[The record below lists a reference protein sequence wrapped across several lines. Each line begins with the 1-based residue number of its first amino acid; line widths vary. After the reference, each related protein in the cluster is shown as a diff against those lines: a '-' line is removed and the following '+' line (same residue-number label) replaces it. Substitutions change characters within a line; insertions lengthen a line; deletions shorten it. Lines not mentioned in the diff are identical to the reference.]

1 LIKKQKNKIAI
12 NHPFSTG
19 ILVLDNKLVFK
30 GIGLGYQGTSTG
42 EVCFNTSLTG
52 YQEIISDPSYA
63 GQIINF
69 TFPHIGN
76 VGTNNEDL
84 ESDKIWTK
92 GVIFNSEITSPSNYR
107 ALQTLDKWLKKNQ
120 IVGLTGL
127 DTRSLTNLI
136 RDKGAPKGTIT
147 NNKKMKLNEEP
158 SVRAAIDFVIEKVLM
173 QAFLSKYVQENI
185 KEENLKASYNNFIAD
200 ETSREEIK
208 ASHILM
214 DTESEAI
221 DVINMLNDGDD
232 FAELA
237 KNKSTGPSGPSGG
250 DLGWFK
256 RGQMVP
262 PFEKAAF
269 SLNKN
274 EISQRPVQT
283 QFGWHVIKIFDKR
296 IPEAPSYES
305 MKSKLIQDLER
316 KIVSKKIQ
324 DLRND
329 ALIEK
334 LSSSELEPLL
344 NLPVSQ

>member
-1 LIKKQKNKIAI
+1 MYLRKVVSSILAFLL
-12 NHPFSTG
+12 FSIMFLKATQAQN
-19 ILVLDNKLVFK
+19 IPIV
-30 GIGLGYQGTSTG
+30 
-42 EVCFNTSLTG
+42 
-52 YQEIISDPSYA
+52 A
-63 GQIINF
+63 
-69 TFPHIGN
+69 N
-76 VGTNNEDL
+76 VNNEDISL
-84 ESDKIWTK
+84 ETMIHAMNELPPEIQSQPFMSYYEDLLER
-92 GVIFNSEITSPSNYR
+92 VIDIKLFAQE
-107 ALQTLDKWLKKNQ
+107 
-120 IVGLTGL
+120 G
-127 DTRSLTNLI
+127 
-136 RDKGAPKGTIT
+136 
-147 NNKKMKLNEEP
+147 KKMKLDEEP

-185 KEENLKASYNNFIAD
+185 KEENIKASYNNFIAD

>member
-1 LIKKQKNKIAI
+1 MYLRKIVSSIFAFLL
-12 NHPFSTG
+12 FS
-19 ILVLDNKLVFK
+19 ILFLKTTQAQNIPIV
-30 GIGLGYQGTSTG
+30 
-42 EVCFNTSLTG
+42 
-52 YQEIISDPSYA
+52 A
-63 GQIINF
+63 
-69 TFPHIGN
+69 N
-76 VGTNNEDL
+76 VNNEDISL
-84 ESDKIWTK
+84 ETMIHAMNELPPEIQSQPFMSYYEDLLER
-92 GVIFNSEITSPSNYR
+92 VIDIKLFAQE
-107 ALQTLDKWLKKNQ
+107 
-120 IVGLTGL
+120 G
-127 DTRSLTNLI
+127 
-136 RDKGAPKGTIT
+136 
-147 NNKKMKLNEEP
+147 KKMKLDEEP

-185 KEENLKASYNNFIAD
+185 KEENLKSSYNNFIAD

-237 KNKSTGPSGPSGG
+237 KSKSTGPSGPSGG

-274 EISQRPVQT
+274 EITQRPVQT

-296 IPEAPSYES
+296 IPEAPSYEN

>member
-1 LIKKQKNKIAI
+1 MYLRKIVSSILAFLL
-12 NHPFSTG
+12 FSIMFLKATQAQN
-19 ILVLDNKLVFK
+19 IPIV
-30 GIGLGYQGTSTG
+30 
-42 EVCFNTSLTG
+42 
-52 YQEIISDPSYA
+52 A
-63 GQIINF
+63 
-69 TFPHIGN
+69 N
-76 VGTNNEDL
+76 VNNEDISL
-84 ESDKIWTK
+84 ETMIHAMNELPPEIQSQPFMSYYEDLLER
-92 GVIFNSEITSPSNYR
+92 VIDIKLFAQE
-107 ALQTLDKWLKKNQ
+107 
-120 IVGLTGL
+120 G
-127 DTRSLTNLI
+127 
-136 RDKGAPKGTIT
+136 
-147 NNKKMKLNEEP
+147 KKMKLDEEP

-185 KEENLKASYNNFIAD
+185 KEENIKASYSNFIAD

-208 ASHILM
+208 ASHILV

-221 DVINMLNDGDD
+221 GVINMLNDGDD
-232 FAELA
+232 FVELA

-274 EISQRPVQT
+274 EITQRPVQT

-305 MKSKLIQDLER
+305 MKNKLIQDLER

>member
-1 LIKKQKNKIAI
+1 MYLRKIVSSILAFLL
-12 NHPFSTG
+12 FSIMFLKATQAQN
-19 ILVLDNKLVFK
+19 IPIV
-30 GIGLGYQGTSTG
+30 
-42 EVCFNTSLTG
+42 
-52 YQEIISDPSYA
+52 A
-63 GQIINF
+63 
-69 TFPHIGN
+69 N
-76 VGTNNEDL
+76 VNNEDISL
-84 ESDKIWTK
+84 ETMIHAMNELPPEIQSQPFMSYYEDLLER
-92 GVIFNSEITSPSNYR
+92 VIDIKLFAQE
-107 ALQTLDKWLKKNQ
+107 
-120 IVGLTGL
+120 G
-127 DTRSLTNLI
+127 
-136 RDKGAPKGTIT
+136 
-147 NNKKMKLNEEP
+147 KKMKLNEEP

-185 KEENLKASYNNFIAD
+185 KEENIKASYNNFIAD

-274 EISQRPVQT
+274 EITQRPVQT

-296 IPEAPSYES
+296 IPEAPSYEN

>member
-1 LIKKQKNKIAI
+1 MYLRKIVSSILAFLL
-12 NHPFSTG
+12 FSIMFLKATQAQN
-19 ILVLDNKLVFK
+19 IPIV
-30 GIGLGYQGTSTG
+30 
-42 EVCFNTSLTG
+42 
-52 YQEIISDPSYA
+52 A
-63 GQIINF
+63 
-69 TFPHIGN
+69 N
-76 VGTNNEDL
+76 VNNEDISL
-84 ESDKIWTK
+84 ETMIHAMNELPPEIQSQPFMTYYEDLLER
-92 GVIFNSEITSPSNYR
+92 VIDIKLFAQE
-107 ALQTLDKWLKKNQ
+107 
-120 IVGLTGL
+120 G
-127 DTRSLTNLI
+127 
-136 RDKGAPKGTIT
+136 
-147 NNKKMKLNEEP
+147 KKMKLDEEP

-274 EISQRPVQT
+274 EITQIPVQT

-296 IPEAPSYES
+296 IPEAPSYEN

>member
-1 LIKKQKNKIAI
+1 MYLRKIVSSILAFLL
-12 NHPFSTG
+12 FSIMFLKATQAQN
-19 ILVLDNKLVFK
+19 IPIV
-30 GIGLGYQGTSTG
+30 
-42 EVCFNTSLTG
+42 
-52 YQEIISDPSYA
+52 A
-63 GQIINF
+63 
-69 TFPHIGN
+69 N
-76 VGTNNEDL
+76 VNNEDISL
-84 ESDKIWTK
+84 ETMIHAMNELPPEIQSQPFMSYYEDLLER
-92 GVIFNSEITSPSNYR
+92 VIDIKLFAQE
-107 ALQTLDKWLKKNQ
+107 
-120 IVGLTGL
+120 G
-127 DTRSLTNLI
+127 
-136 RDKGAPKGTIT
+136 
-147 NNKKMKLNEEP
+147 KKMKLDEEP

-274 EISQRPVQT
+274 EITQRPVQT

-305 MKSKLIQDLER
+305 MKSNLIQDLER

>member
-1 LIKKQKNKIAI
+1 MYLRKIVSSILAFLL
-12 NHPFSTG
+12 FSIMFLKATQAQN
-19 ILVLDNKLVFK
+19 IPIV
-30 GIGLGYQGTSTG
+30 
-42 EVCFNTSLTG
+42 
-52 YQEIISDPSYA
+52 A
-63 GQIINF
+63 
-69 TFPHIGN
+69 N
-76 VGTNNEDL
+76 VNNEDISL
-84 ESDKIWTK
+84 ETMIHAMNELPPEIQSQPFMSYYEDLLER
-92 GVIFNSEITSPSNYR
+92 VIDIKLFAQE
-107 ALQTLDKWLKKNQ
+107 
-120 IVGLTGL
+120 G
-127 DTRSLTNLI
+127 
-136 RDKGAPKGTIT
+136 
-147 NNKKMKLNEEP
+147 KKMKLDEEP

-274 EISQRPVQT
+274 EITQRPVQT

-296 IPEAPSYES
+296 IPEAPNYES

>member
-1 LIKKQKNKIAI
+1 MYLRKIVSSIFA
-12 NHPFSTG
+12 FLLLS
-19 ILVLDNKLVFK
+19 
-30 GIGLGYQGTSTG
+30 
-42 EVCFNTSLTG
+42 
-52 YQEIISDPSYA
+52 IIFLKATQAQNIPIVA
-63 GQIINF
+63 
-69 TFPHIGN
+69 N
-76 VGTNNEDL
+76 VNNEDISL
-84 ESDKIWTK
+84 ETMIHAMNELPPEIQSQPFMSYYEDLLER
-92 GVIFNSEITSPSNYR
+92 VIDIKLFAQE
-107 ALQTLDKWLKKNQ
+107 
-120 IVGLTGL
+120 G
-127 DTRSLTNLI
+127 
-136 RDKGAPKGTIT
+136 
-147 NNKKMKLNEEP
+147 KKMKLDEEP

-208 ASHILM
+208 ASHILI

-232 FAELA
+232 FVELA

-269 SLNKN
+269 SINRN

-283 QFGWHVIKIFDKR
+283 QFGWHVIKVFDKR

>member
-1 LIKKQKNKIAI
+1 MYLRKIVSSILAFLL
-12 NHPFSTG
+12 FSIMFLKATQAQN
-19 ILVLDNKLVFK
+19 IPIV
-30 GIGLGYQGTSTG
+30 
-42 EVCFNTSLTG
+42 
-52 YQEIISDPSYA
+52 A
-63 GQIINF
+63 
-69 TFPHIGN
+69 N
-76 VGTNNEDL
+76 VNNEDISL
-84 ESDKIWTK
+84 ETMIHAMNELPPEIQSQPFMSYYEDLLER
-92 GVIFNSEITSPSNYR
+92 VIDIKLFAQE
-107 ALQTLDKWLKKNQ
+107 
-120 IVGLTGL
+120 G
-127 DTRSLTNLI
+127 
-136 RDKGAPKGTIT
+136 
-147 NNKKMKLNEEP
+147 KKMKLDEEP

-214 DTESEAI
+214 DTENEAI

-237 KNKSTGPSGPSGG
+237 KSKSTGPSGPSGG

-324 DLRND
+324 NLRND

-344 NLPVSQ
+344 NMPVSQ

>member
-1 LIKKQKNKIAI
+1 MYLRKIVSSILAFLL
-12 NHPFSTG
+12 FSIMFLKATQAQN
-19 ILVLDNKLVFK
+19 IPIV
-30 GIGLGYQGTSTG
+30 
-42 EVCFNTSLTG
+42 
-52 YQEIISDPSYA
+52 A
-63 GQIINF
+63 
-69 TFPHIGN
+69 N
-76 VGTNNEDL
+76 VNNEDISL
-84 ESDKIWTK
+84 ETMIHAMNELPPEIQSQPFMSYYEDLLER
-92 GVIFNSEITSPSNYR
+92 VIDIKLFAQE
-107 ALQTLDKWLKKNQ
+107 
-120 IVGLTGL
+120 G
-127 DTRSLTNLI
+127 
-136 RDKGAPKGTIT
+136 
-147 NNKKMKLNEEP
+147 KKMKLDEEP
-158 SVRAAIDFVIEKVLM
+158 SVRAAIDFVIEEVLM

-185 KEENLKASYNNFIAD
+185 KEENIKASYSNFIAD

-274 EISQRPVQT
+274 EITQLPVQT

>member
-1 LIKKQKNKIAI
+1 MYLRKIVSSIFAFLL
-12 NHPFSTG
+12 FS
-19 ILVLDNKLVFK
+19 ILFLKATQAQNIPIV
-30 GIGLGYQGTSTG
+30 
-42 EVCFNTSLTG
+42 
-52 YQEIISDPSYA
+52 A
-63 GQIINF
+63 
-69 TFPHIGN
+69 N
-76 VGTNNEDL
+76 VNNEDISL
-84 ESDKIWTK
+84 ETMIHAMNELPPEIQSQPFMSYYEDLLER
-92 GVIFNSEITSPSNYR
+92 VIDIKLFAQE
-107 ALQTLDKWLKKNQ
+107 
-120 IVGLTGL
+120 G
-127 DTRSLTNLI
+127 
-136 RDKGAPKGTIT
+136 
-147 NNKKMKLNEEP
+147 KKMKLDEEP

-185 KEENLKASYNNFIAD
+185 KEENLRASYNNFIAD

-274 EISQRPVQT
+274 EVTQRPVQT

-305 MKSKLIQDLER
+305 MKNKLIQDLER

>member
-1 LIKKQKNKIAI
+1 MYLRKIVSSILAFLL
-12 NHPFSTG
+12 FSIMFLKATQAQN
-19 ILVLDNKLVFK
+19 IPIV
-30 GIGLGYQGTSTG
+30 
-42 EVCFNTSLTG
+42 
-52 YQEIISDPSYA
+52 A
-63 GQIINF
+63 
-69 TFPHIGN
+69 N
-76 VGTNNEDL
+76 VNNEDISL
-84 ESDKIWTK
+84 ETMIHAMNELPPEIQSQPFMSYYEDLLER
-92 GVIFNSEITSPSNYR
+92 VIDIKLFAQE
-107 ALQTLDKWLKKNQ
+107 
-120 IVGLTGL
+120 G
-127 DTRSLTNLI
+127 
-136 RDKGAPKGTIT
+136 
-147 NNKKMKLNEEP
+147 KKMKLDEEP

-329 ALIEK
+329 SLIEK
-334 LSSSELEPLL
+334 LSSSELKPLL
-344 NLPVSQ
+344 NLPVNQ

>member
-1 LIKKQKNKIAI
+1 MYLRKIVSSILAFLL
-12 NHPFSTG
+12 FSIMFLKATQAQN
-19 ILVLDNKLVFK
+19 IPIV
-30 GIGLGYQGTSTG
+30 
-42 EVCFNTSLTG
+42 
-52 YQEIISDPSYA
+52 A
-63 GQIINF
+63 
-69 TFPHIGN
+69 N
-76 VGTNNEDL
+76 VNNEDISL
-84 ESDKIWTK
+84 ETMIHAMNELPPEIQSQPFMSYYEDLLER
-92 GVIFNSEITSPSNYR
+92 VIDIKLFAQE
-107 ALQTLDKWLKKNQ
+107 
-120 IVGLTGL
+120 G
-127 DTRSLTNLI
+127 
-136 RDKGAPKGTIT
+136 
-147 NNKKMKLNEEP
+147 KKMKLDEEP

-185 KEENLKASYNNFIAD
+185 KEENLRASYNNFIAD

-274 EISQRPVQT
+274 EITQRPVQT

>member
-1 LIKKQKNKIAI
+1 MYLRKIVSSIFAFLL
-12 NHPFSTG
+12 FS
-19 ILVLDNKLVFK
+19 
-30 GIGLGYQGTSTG
+30 
-42 EVCFNTSLTG
+42 
-52 YQEIISDPSYA
+52 IIFLKATQAQNIPIVA
-63 GQIINF
+63 
-69 TFPHIGN
+69 N
-76 VGTNNEDL
+76 VNNEDISL
-84 ESDKIWTK
+84 ETMIHAMNELPPEIQSQPFMSYYEDLLER
-92 GVIFNSEITSPSNYR
+92 VIDIKLFAQE
-107 ALQTLDKWLKKNQ
+107 
-120 IVGLTGL
+120 G
-127 DTRSLTNLI
+127 
-136 RDKGAPKGTIT
+136 
-147 NNKKMKLNEEP
+147 KKMKLDEEP

-185 KEENLKASYNNFIAD
+185 KEENIKASYNNFIAD

-208 ASHILM
+208 ASHILI

-283 QFGWHVIKIFDKR
+283 QFGWHVIKVFDKR

-334 LSSSELEPLL
+334 LSSGELEPLL

>member
-1 LIKKQKNKIAI
+1 MYLRKIVSSILAFLL
-12 NHPFSTG
+12 FSIMFLKATQAQN
-19 ILVLDNKLVFK
+19 IPIV
-30 GIGLGYQGTSTG
+30 
-42 EVCFNTSLTG
+42 
-52 YQEIISDPSYA
+52 A
-63 GQIINF
+63 
-69 TFPHIGN
+69 N
-76 VGTNNEDL
+76 VNNEDISL
-84 ESDKIWTK
+84 ETMIHAMNELPPEIQSQPFMSYYEDLLER
-92 GVIFNSEITSPSNYR
+92 VIDIKLFAQE
-107 ALQTLDKWLKKNQ
+107 
-120 IVGLTGL
+120 G
-127 DTRSLTNLI
+127 
-136 RDKGAPKGTIT
+136 
-147 NNKKMKLNEEP
+147 KKMKLDEEP
-158 SVRAAIDFVIEKVLM
+158 SVRAAIDFVVIEKVLM

-185 KEENLKASYNNFIAD
+185 KEENIKASYNNFIAD

-274 EISQRPVQT
+274 EITQRPVQT

>member
-1 LIKKQKNKIAI
+1 MYLRKIVSSILAFLL
-12 NHPFSTG
+12 FSIMFLKATQAQN
-19 ILVLDNKLVFK
+19 IPIV
-30 GIGLGYQGTSTG
+30 
-42 EVCFNTSLTG
+42 
-52 YQEIISDPSYA
+52 A
-63 GQIINF
+63 
-69 TFPHIGN
+69 N
-76 VGTNNEDL
+76 VNNEDISL
-84 ESDKIWTK
+84 ETMIHAMNELPPEIQSQPFMSYYEDLLER
-92 GVIFNSEITSPSNYR
+92 VIDIKLFAQE
-107 ALQTLDKWLKKNQ
+107 
-120 IVGLTGL
+120 G
-127 DTRSLTNLI
+127 
-136 RDKGAPKGTIT
+136 
-147 NNKKMKLNEEP
+147 KKMKLNEEP

-185 KEENLKASYNNFIAD
+185 KEENIKASYNNFIAD

-221 DVINMLNDGDD
+221 DVINMLNNGDD

-274 EISQRPVQT
+274 EITQLPVQT

>member
-1 LIKKQKNKIAI
+1 MYLRKIVSSILAFLL
-12 NHPFSTG
+12 FSIMFLKATQAQN
-19 ILVLDNKLVFK
+19 IPIV
-30 GIGLGYQGTSTG
+30 
-42 EVCFNTSLTG
+42 
-52 YQEIISDPSYA
+52 A
-63 GQIINF
+63 
-69 TFPHIGN
+69 N
-76 VGTNNEDL
+76 VNNEDISL
-84 ESDKIWTK
+84 ETMIHAMNELPPEIQSQPFMSYYEDLLER
-92 GVIFNSEITSPSNYR
+92 VIDIKLFAQE
-107 ALQTLDKWLKKNQ
+107 
-120 IVGLTGL
+120 G
-127 DTRSLTNLI
+127 
-136 RDKGAPKGTIT
+136 
-147 NNKKMKLNEEP
+147 KKMKLNEEP

-296 IPEAPSYES
+296 IPKAPSYES
-305 MKSKLIQDLER
+305 MKNKLIQDLER

>member
-1 LIKKQKNKIAI
+1 MYLRKIVSSILAFLL
-12 NHPFSTG
+12 FSIMFLKATQAQN
-19 ILVLDNKLVFK
+19 IPIV
-30 GIGLGYQGTSTG
+30 
-42 EVCFNTSLTG
+42 
-52 YQEIISDPSYA
+52 A
-63 GQIINF
+63 
-69 TFPHIGN
+69 N
-76 VGTNNEDL
+76 VNNEDISL
-84 ESDKIWTK
+84 ETMIHAMNELPPEIQSQPFMSYYEDLLER
-92 GVIFNSEITSPSNYR
+92 VIDIKLFAQE
-107 ALQTLDKWLKKNQ
+107 
-120 IVGLTGL
+120 G
-127 DTRSLTNLI
+127 
-136 RDKGAPKGTIT
+136 
-147 NNKKMKLNEEP
+147 KKMKLNEEP

-173 QAFLSKYVQENI
+173 QAFLSKYIQENI

-221 DVINMLNDGDD
+221 DVINMLNNGDD

-296 IPEAPSYES
+296 IPEAPSYEN

-344 NLPVSQ
+344 NFPVSQ

>member
-1 LIKKQKNKIAI
+1 MYLRKIVSSIFAFLL
-12 NHPFSTG
+12 FSIMFLKETQAQN
-19 ILVLDNKLVFK
+19 IPIV
-30 GIGLGYQGTSTG
+30 
-42 EVCFNTSLTG
+42 
-52 YQEIISDPSYA
+52 A
-63 GQIINF
+63 
-69 TFPHIGN
+69 N
-76 VGTNNEDL
+76 VNNEDISL
-84 ESDKIWTK
+84 ETMIHAMNELPPEIQSQPFMSYYEDLLER
-92 GVIFNSEITSPSNYR
+92 VIDIKLFAQE
-107 ALQTLDKWLKKNQ
+107 
-120 IVGLTGL
+120 G
-127 DTRSLTNLI
+127 
-136 RDKGAPKGTIT
+136 
-147 NNKKMKLNEEP
+147 KKMKLDEEP

-221 DVINMLNDGDD
+221 DVINMLNNGDD

-274 EISQRPVQT
+274 EITQRPVQT

-305 MKSKLIQDLER
+305 MKNKLIQDLER

>member
-1 LIKKQKNKIAI
+1 MYLRKIVSSILAFLL
-12 NHPFSTG
+12 FSIMFLKATQAQN
-19 ILVLDNKLVFK
+19 IPIV
-30 GIGLGYQGTSTG
+30 
-42 EVCFNTSLTG
+42 
-52 YQEIISDPSYA
+52 A
-63 GQIINF
+63 
-69 TFPHIGN
+69 N
-76 VGTNNEDL
+76 VNNEDISL
-84 ESDKIWTK
+84 ETMIHAMNELPPEIQSQPFMSYYEDLLER
-92 GVIFNSEITSPSNYR
+92 VIDIKLFAQE
-107 ALQTLDKWLKKNQ
+107 
-120 IVGLTGL
+120 G
-127 DTRSLTNLI
+127 
-136 RDKGAPKGTIT
+136 
-147 NNKKMKLNEEP
+147 KKMKLDEEP

-185 KEENLKASYNNFIAD
+185 KEENIKASYSNFIAD

-283 QFGWHVIKIFDKR
+283 QFGWHVIKVFDKR

-305 MKSKLIQDLER
+305 MKNKLIQDLER

-344 NLPVSQ
+344 NLPVIQ

>member
-1 LIKKQKNKIAI
+1 MYLRKIVSSILAFLLFSIMFIKATQAQNIPIVA
-12 NHPFSTG
+12 
-19 ILVLDNKLVFK
+19 
-30 GIGLGYQGTSTG
+30 
-42 EVCFNTSLTG
+42 
-52 YQEIISDPSYA
+52 
-63 GQIINF
+63 
-69 TFPHIGN
+69 N
-76 VGTNNEDL
+76 VNNEDISL
-84 ESDKIWTK
+84 ETMIHAMNELPPEIQSQPFMSYYEDLLER
-92 GVIFNSEITSPSNYR
+92 VIDIKLFAQE
-107 ALQTLDKWLKKNQ
+107 
-120 IVGLTGL
+120 G
-127 DTRSLTNLI
+127 
-136 RDKGAPKGTIT
+136 
-147 NNKKMKLNEEP
+147 KKMKLDEEP

-173 QAFLSKYVQENI
+173 QAFLSKYIQENI
-185 KEENLKASYNNFIAD
+185 KEENLQASYNNFIAD

-221 DVINMLNDGDD
+221 DVINMLNNGDD

-296 IPEAPSYES
+296 IPEAPSYEN

>member
-1 LIKKQKNKIAI
+1 MYLREM
-12 NHPFSTG
+12 
-19 ILVLDNKLVFK
+19 V
-30 GIGLGYQGTSTG
+30 TS
-42 EVCFNTSLTG
+42 
-52 YQEIISDPSYA
+52 I
-63 GQIINF
+63 F
-69 TFPHIGN
+69 TFLLFSIMFLQATQAQNIPIVAN
-76 VGTNNEDL
+76 VNNEDISL
-84 ESDKIWTK
+84 ETLIHAMNELPPEIQSQPFMSYYENLLER
-92 GVIFNSEITSPSNYR
+92 VIDIKLFAQE
-107 ALQTLDKWLKKNQ
+107 
-120 IVGLTGL
+120 G
-127 DTRSLTNLI
+127 
-136 RDKGAPKGTIT
+136 
-147 NNKKMKLNEEP
+147 KKMKLDEEP

-214 DTESEAI
+214 DTKSEAI

>member
-1 LIKKQKNKIAI
+1 MYLRKIVSSIFAFLL
-12 NHPFSTG
+12 FSIMLLKATQAQN
-19 ILVLDNKLVFK
+19 IPIV
-30 GIGLGYQGTSTG
+30 
-42 EVCFNTSLTG
+42 
-52 YQEIISDPSYA
+52 A
-63 GQIINF
+63 
-69 TFPHIGN
+69 N
-76 VGTNNEDL
+76 VNNEDISL
-84 ESDKIWTK
+84 ETMIHAMNELPPEIQSQPFMSYYEDLLER
-92 GVIFNSEITSPSNYR
+92 VIDIKLFAQE
-107 ALQTLDKWLKKNQ
+107 
-120 IVGLTGL
+120 G
-127 DTRSLTNLI
+127 
-136 RDKGAPKGTIT
+136 
-147 NNKKMKLNEEP
+147 KKMKLDEEP

-185 KEENLKASYNNFIAD
+185 KEENIKASYNNFIAD

-208 ASHILM
+208 ASHILI

-274 EISQRPVQT
+274 EITQRPVQT

-296 IPEAPSYES
+296 IPEAPSYEN

>member
-1 LIKKQKNKIAI
+1 MYLRKIVSSILAFLF
-12 NHPFSTG
+12 FSIMFLKATQAQN
-19 ILVLDNKLVFK
+19 IPIV
-30 GIGLGYQGTSTG
+30 
-42 EVCFNTSLTG
+42 
-52 YQEIISDPSYA
+52 A
-63 GQIINF
+63 
-69 TFPHIGN
+69 N
-76 VGTNNEDL
+76 VNNEDISL
-84 ESDKIWTK
+84 ETIIHAMNELPPEIQSQPFMSYYEDLLER
-92 GVIFNSEITSPSNYR
+92 VIDIKLFAQE
-107 ALQTLDKWLKKNQ
+107 
-120 IVGLTGL
+120 G
-127 DTRSLTNLI
+127 
-136 RDKGAPKGTIT
+136 
-147 NNKKMKLNEEP
+147 KKMKLDEEP

-221 DVINMLNDGDD
+221 DVINMLNNGDD

>member
-1 LIKKQKNKIAI
+1 MYLRKIVSSILAFLL
-12 NHPFSTG
+12 FSIMFLKATQAQN
-19 ILVLDNKLVFK
+19 IPIV
-30 GIGLGYQGTSTG
+30 
-42 EVCFNTSLTG
+42 
-52 YQEIISDPSYA
+52 A
-63 GQIINF
+63 
-69 TFPHIGN
+69 N
-76 VGTNNEDL
+76 VNNEDISL
-84 ESDKIWTK
+84 ETMIHAMNELPPEIQSQPFMSYYEDLLER
-92 GVIFNSEITSPSNYR
+92 VIDIKLFAQE
-107 ALQTLDKWLKKNQ
+107 
-120 IVGLTGL
+120 G
-127 DTRSLTNLI
+127 
-136 RDKGAPKGTIT
+136 
-147 NNKKMKLNEEP
+147 KKMKLDEEP

-274 EISQRPVQT
+274 EITQRPVQT
-283 QFGWHVIKIFDKR
+283 QFGWHVIKVFDKR
-296 IPEAPSYES
+296 IPEAPSYEN

-324 DLRND
+324 DLRNN

>member
-1 LIKKQKNKIAI
+1 MYLRKIVSSILAFLL
-12 NHPFSTG
+12 FSIMFLKATQAQN
-19 ILVLDNKLVFK
+19 IPIV
-30 GIGLGYQGTSTG
+30 
-42 EVCFNTSLTG
+42 
-52 YQEIISDPSYA
+52 A
-63 GQIINF
+63 
-69 TFPHIGN
+69 N
-76 VGTNNEDL
+76 VNNEDISL
-84 ESDKIWTK
+84 ETMIHAMNELPPEIQSQPFMSYYEDLLER
-92 GVIFNSEITSPSNYR
+92 VIDIKLFAQE
-107 ALQTLDKWLKKNQ
+107 
-120 IVGLTGL
+120 G
-127 DTRSLTNLI
+127 
-136 RDKGAPKGTIT
+136 
-147 NNKKMKLNEEP
+147 KKMKLDEEP

-185 KEENLKASYNNFIAD
+185 EEENLKASYNNFIAD

-274 EISQRPVQT
+274 EITQRPVQT

>member
-1 LIKKQKNKIAI
+1 MYLRKIVSSILAFLL
-12 NHPFSTG
+12 FSIMFLKATQAQN
-19 ILVLDNKLVFK
+19 IPIV
-30 GIGLGYQGTSTG
+30 
-42 EVCFNTSLTG
+42 
-52 YQEIISDPSYA
+52 A
-63 GQIINF
+63 
-69 TFPHIGN
+69 N
-76 VGTNNEDL
+76 VNNEDISL
-84 ESDKIWTK
+84 ETMIHAMNELPPEIQSQPFMSYYEDLLER
-92 GVIFNSEITSPSNYR
+92 VIDIKLFAQE
-107 ALQTLDKWLKKNQ
+107 
-120 IVGLTGL
+120 G
-127 DTRSLTNLI
+127 
-136 RDKGAPKGTIT
+136 
-147 NNKKMKLNEEP
+147 KKMKLDEEP

-185 KEENLKASYNNFIAD
+185 KEENIKASYINFIAD

-221 DVINMLNDGDD
+221 DVINMLNDGGD

-274 EISQRPVQT
+274 EITQRPVQT

-305 MKSKLIQDLER
+305 MKNKLIQDLER

>member
-1 LIKKQKNKIAI
+1 MYLRKIVSSIFAFLL
-12 NHPFSTG
+12 FS
-19 ILVLDNKLVFK
+19 ILFLKATQAQNIPIV
-30 GIGLGYQGTSTG
+30 
-42 EVCFNTSLTG
+42 
-52 YQEIISDPSYA
+52 A
-63 GQIINF
+63 
-69 TFPHIGN
+69 N
-76 VGTNNEDL
+76 VNNEDISL
-84 ESDKIWTK
+84 ETMIHAMNELPPEIQSQPFMSYYEDLLER
-92 GVIFNSEITSPSNYR
+92 VIDIKLFAQE
-107 ALQTLDKWLKKNQ
+107 
-120 IVGLTGL
+120 G
-127 DTRSLTNLI
+127 
-136 RDKGAPKGTIT
+136 
-147 NNKKMKLNEEP
+147 KKMKLDEEP

-185 KEENLKASYNNFIAD
+185 KEENIKASYNNFIAD

-274 EISQRPVQT
+274 EITQRPVQT

-296 IPEAPSYES
+296 IPEAPSYEN

>member
-1 LIKKQKNKIAI
+1 MYLRKIVSSIFAFLL
-12 NHPFSTG
+12 FS
-19 ILVLDNKLVFK
+19 
-30 GIGLGYQGTSTG
+30 
-42 EVCFNTSLTG
+42 
-52 YQEIISDPSYA
+52 IIFLKATQAQNIPIVA
-63 GQIINF
+63 
-69 TFPHIGN
+69 N
-76 VGTNNEDL
+76 VNNEDISL
-84 ESDKIWTK
+84 ETMIHAMNELPPEIQSQPFMSYYEDLLER
-92 GVIFNSEITSPSNYR
+92 VIDIKLFAQE
-107 ALQTLDKWLKKNQ
+107 
-120 IVGLTGL
+120 G
-127 DTRSLTNLI
+127 
-136 RDKGAPKGTIT
+136 
-147 NNKKMKLNEEP
+147 KKMKLNEEP

-208 ASHILM
+208 ASHILI

-283 QFGWHVIKIFDKR
+283 QFGWHVIKVFDKR

-334 LSSSELEPLL
+334 LSSGELEPLL

>member
-1 LIKKQKNKIAI
+1 MYLRKIVSSILAFLL
-12 NHPFSTG
+12 FSIMFLKATQAQN
-19 ILVLDNKLVFK
+19 IPIV
-30 GIGLGYQGTSTG
+30 
-42 EVCFNTSLTG
+42 
-52 YQEIISDPSYA
+52 A
-63 GQIINF
+63 
-69 TFPHIGN
+69 N
-76 VGTNNEDL
+76 VNNEDISL
-84 ESDKIWTK
+84 ETMIHAMNELPPEIQSQPFISYYEDLLER
-92 GVIFNSEITSPSNYR
+92 VIDIKLFAQE
-107 ALQTLDKWLKKNQ
+107 
-120 IVGLTGL
+120 G
-127 DTRSLTNLI
+127 
-136 RDKGAPKGTIT
+136 
-147 NNKKMKLNEEP
+147 KKMKLDEEP

-296 IPEAPSYES
+296 IPEAPSYEN

>member
-1 LIKKQKNKIAI
+1 MYLRKIVSSILAFLL
-12 NHPFSTG
+12 FSIMFLKATQAQN
-19 ILVLDNKLVFK
+19 IPIV
-30 GIGLGYQGTSTG
+30 
-42 EVCFNTSLTG
+42 
-52 YQEIISDPSYA
+52 A
-63 GQIINF
+63 
-69 TFPHIGN
+69 N
-76 VGTNNEDL
+76 VNNEDISL
-84 ESDKIWTK
+84 ETMIHAMNELPPEIQSQPFMSYYEDLLER
-92 GVIFNSEITSPSNYR
+92 VIDIKLFAQE
-107 ALQTLDKWLKKNQ
+107 
-120 IVGLTGL
+120 G
-127 DTRSLTNLI
+127 
-136 RDKGAPKGTIT
+136 
-147 NNKKMKLNEEP
+147 KKMKLDEEP

-208 ASHILM
+208 ASHILI

-221 DVINMLNDGDD
+221 DIINMLNDGDD

-274 EISQRPVQT
+274 EITQRPVQT

>member
-1 LIKKQKNKIAI
+1 MYLRKIVSSILAFLL
-12 NHPFSTG
+12 FSIMFLKATQAQN
-19 ILVLDNKLVFK
+19 IPIV
-30 GIGLGYQGTSTG
+30 
-42 EVCFNTSLTG
+42 
-52 YQEIISDPSYA
+52 A
-63 GQIINF
+63 
-69 TFPHIGN
+69 N
-76 VGTNNEDL
+76 VNNEDISL
-84 ESDKIWTK
+84 ETMIHAMNELPPEIQSQPFMSYYEDLLER
-92 GVIFNSEITSPSNYR
+92 VIDIKLFAQE
-107 ALQTLDKWLKKNQ
+107 
-120 IVGLTGL
+120 G
-127 DTRSLTNLI
+127 
-136 RDKGAPKGTIT
+136 
-147 NNKKMKLNEEP
+147 KKMKLDEEP

-173 QAFLSKYVQENI
+173 QAFLSKYIQENI
-185 KEENLKASYNNFIAD
+185 QEENLKASYNNFIAD

-221 DVINMLNDGDD
+221 DVISMLNNGDD

-237 KNKSTGPSGPSGG
+237 KSKSTGPSGPSGG